1 MMIMDG
7 IDKDKTLH
15 AYENFFSDQIDILL
29 GEYEKLIAT
38 PIRQLKAGGFVSYA
52 VVHGVDDKR
61 GHLVLKFQAGSAPRL
76 NVVWSS
82 VLIKKVART
91 NFGED
96 PRLWSCSLRMFLE
109 DLDAH
114 SSLTSIMPLY
124 KLKTRER
131 EFVYVGCGG
140 ISNDLFLAVKRMV
153 ADGRTI
159 RMLIYKAEPPTR
171 YLANLRDYIQENPD
185 DPILLARPR
194 QSYDEW
200 RPELL
205 SYDEHKPLD
214 IPQRLIKSLDV
225 DRTVVLQGPP
235 GTGKSFCAAHVIAD
249 YLSRGKAVCVTAM
262 ANKALIEL
270 VLQPPLSQ
278 FLENGKLAKTML
290 SPDEAIAA
298 KGLQDADGETIIA
311 KGCALFTTYYKFSSQ
326 FRRIDASHGG
336 QIYDLVVV
344 EEASQAYL
352 TTIAGSIRMGE
363 RVLVVGDPMQLSP
376 IVEKEN
382 KVEYK
387 QWNAPIQAEGLSSYV
402 LGTSVKSFRITTTF
416 RLTSRAA
423 KLTGLF
429 YGNTLC
435 SVAPKENDWSV
446 VDPEFFPQGGGAVV
460 KLTDGGSSDVL
471 TDTAETIMATVIAKL
486 RMAKKTASLAIV
498 TPFKDTVKAIQN
510 SAKIDFGEL
519 DVSVETIDRVQ
530 GATVDYA
537 VIYLPLR
544 NVGFA
549 FEPKRFNVAT
559 SRSRTTTLIICDYD
573 PLAMGSVTGKVRQ
586 YLLQVMRPDQHERGL
601 AAASEKTASPGSNGI
616 VDPLMPAVLEVRQK
630 MDVVQARLGRWLD
643 GWLTIVYPTDV
654 WKNAVAKNLSEIQY
668 QNARQRGIRKIIDL
682 DLNALLSV
690 FLGNFRDLQSVS
702 HMEDEMQSL
711 AHLVRNIRH
720 DYSHVRTSSLVTP
733 KIQQTQ
739 YHLDNLSQFL
749 YGLDTTAPKAKKV
762 AAPQTIVKK
771 AGMTIT
777 AS

>member
-1 MMIMDG
+1 MTMDG
-7 IDKDKTLH
+7 IDKAKTLQGY
-15 AYENFFSDQIDILL
+15 ANFFSDQIDILL

-38 PIRQLKAGGFVSYA
+38 PVRQLMAGGFVSYA

-61 GHLVLKFQAGSAPRL
+61 GHLVLKFQAGAAPRL

-91 NFGED
+91 KFGED
-96 PRLWSCSLRMFLE
+96 PRFWSCSLRVFLE

-114 SSLTSIMPLY
+114 SSLTSIIPLY
-124 KLKTRER
+124 KLKTKER
-131 EFVYVGCGG
+131 EFVYIGCGG

-153 ADGRTI
+153 AAGRTI

-171 YLANLRDYIQENPD
+171 YLANLRDYIQESHD
-185 DPILLARPR
+185 DPVLLAQPR

-205 SYDEHKPLD
+205 AYDEKDSLG
-214 IPQRLIKSLDV
+214 IPQRLIKALDV
-225 DRTVVLQGPP
+225 DKTVVLQGPP
-235 GTGKSFCAAHVIAD
+235 GTGKSFCAAHIIAD

-270 VLQPPLSQ
+270 VLQPPLRQ
-278 FLENGKLAKTML
+278 FLRDRKLSKTML

-298 KGLQDADGETIIA
+298 QGLQDADGETIVA

-326 FRRIDASHGG
+326 FRRIDETQGG
-336 QIYDLVVV
+336 RIYDLVVV

-387 QWNAPIQAEGLSSYV
+387 QWNVPIQANGLSSYV

-435 SVAPKENDWSV
+435 SVSPKEIDWSA
-446 VDPEFFPQGGGAVV
+446 VDSEFFPQGGGTFV
-460 KLTDGGSSDVL
+460 KLTDGGSSDVF
-471 TDTAETIMATVIAKL
+471 TDAAESIMATVVAKL
-486 RMAKKTASLAIV
+486 RIAKKTASLAIV

-537 VIYLPLR
+537 IIYLPLR

-559 SRSRTTTLIICDYD
+559 SRSRTTTLIISDYD

-586 YLLQVMRPDQHERGL
+586 YLMQAMGPDRQAL
-601 AAASEKTASPGSNGI
+601 DIPAVPEKVSLKVLNKN

-630 MDVVQARLGRWLD
+630 MDVVQARLGQWLD
-643 GWLTIVYPTDV
+643 GWLANIYPTDV

-720 DYSHVRTSSLVTP
+720 DYSHIRTSSLVAP

-739 YHLDNLSQFL
+739 YHLDNLLQFL
-749 YGLDTTAPKAKKV
+749 DGLDATSPELKKV
-762 AAPQTIVKK
+762 AAPKTIVKK
-771 AGMTIT
+771 AGMTI
-777 AS
+777 AVS